1 MKKVNY
7 MVVLTIMFL
16 TWNSN
21 IMLSKASVLP
31 NDPYLSDQWG
41 WFQINADG
49 AYASDTRGK
58 GVIVAVLDTGVDTN
72 HPDLKENIIEGW
84 NFVDDNDNVTDLD
97 GHGTHVA
104 GIIAAVANNGV
115 GIAGIAPEVK
125 IMPLKVLQASGGL
138 WGDIDSA
145 ILYAKKNGANI
156 ISMSLG
162 GSLSPKFAL
171 PTSTIITLAYY
182 SNITLIAAA
191 GNENTGSQRYPAAYE
206 HVIAVSA
213 VNNDL
218 ERAEFSNY
226 GGHIT
231 FSAPGVNII
240 STMPTYPCY
249 ITTEL
254 EVSQNYAS
262 LNGTSMACPF
272 VTGVAAL
279 LLSKYPGLTPQMI
292 EDTLAIQAIDLGEEG
307 WDPEFGYGVPDA
319 NEAVTGIPIPEFTA
333 INSLIL
339 TITLTLTILTLKK
352 VNRNR
357 TKLKKLRSFQ
367 LNNKE

>member
-1 MKKVNY
+1 VKKVNY
-7 MVVLTIMFL
+7 MFVLTILFL
-16 TWNSN
+16 ICNSN
-21 IMLSKASVLP
+21 TMGSQASVLP
-31 NDPYLSDQWG
+31 NDPYLSEQWG
-41 WFQINADG
+41 WFEIKADG
-49 AYASDTRGK
+49 AYASDTHGK

-97 GHGTHVA
+97 GHGTHVT

-125 IMPLKVLQASGGL
+125 IMPLKIIEASGGL

-171 PTSTIITLAYY
+171 PTSTIITLAHY

-213 VNNDL
+213 INNDL

-226 GGHIT
+226 GGHVK

-254 EVSQNYAS
+254 GVSQNYAS

-279 LLSKYPGLTPQMI
+279 LLSKYPGLTPDMI
-292 EDTLAIQAIDLGEEG
+292 EDTLATQAIDLGEEG

-319 NEAVTGIPIPEFTA
+319 SKAVTETPIPEFMVMR
-333 INSLIL
+333 ILIL
-339 TITLTLTILTLKK
+339 TVTLTLTILNLKK
-352 VNRNR
+352 V
-357 TKLKKLRSFQ
+357 KLKPTLD
-367 LNNKE
+367 